1 MVVLEAS
8 AAVSSILDA
17 EVEDSRAQYPL
28 CVSLE
33 GFIILKY
40 PLQQG
45 GGFLMGGNKCGKV

>member
-17 EVEDSRAQYPL
+17 EVEASRAQYPL

-45 GGFLMGGNKCGKV
+45 AVFLMGGNKCGKV